1 MDLFTAA
8 YLARLESWGL
18 LAVGVQGVLVL
29 ASWRAWDWAL
39 ARASAASRHRV
50 ACLHFTALL
59 VLPLLTVAL
68 LHGTLVG
75 VGVTPPHGSP
85 VGELPALIAGYRRS
99 AWLGLVLALAW
110 LAGAAVMARRL
121 VLDARRLRALHPTPA
136 PAAWAEAVQ
145 RLARDRVRVRAP
157 RVVTADVSSPQV
169 VGCWRPRLLA
179 PRDLA
184 ERLTPPQWE
193 AVLLHELAHVRR
205 GDFGWNLLQRAAL
218 SLLWFHPAAWA
229 LYLHLAREREACCDA
244 LAVRHG
250 ASAPQLARALVCLA
264 ERRADPG
271 IAMPAAAQGELAP
284 RIHRLLGMP
293 APALPPWHARAL
305 AMGMTACCLAALG
318 AGRLGLA
325 DASLSDLCHASA
337 FGPTLAVLAH
347 DPAGSFD
354 LRIRRG
360 RVVAASVD
368 AQRVP
373 AERIAQVGDRVAL
386 LDPAR
391 VPLVVLTVTPQGR
404 IEWLARR

>member
-18 LAVGVQGVLVL
+18 LAAGVQGVLVL
-29 ASWRAWDWAL
+29 ASWRAWDRAL
-39 ARASAASRHRV
+39 ARASAASRHRL

-59 VLPLLTVAL
+59 ALPLLTVAL

-136 PAAWAEAVQ
+136 PPMWSDAVQ
-145 RLARDRVRVRAP
+145 RLARDRMRVRAP

-169 VGCWRPRLLA
+169 VGWWRPRLLA
-179 PRDLA
+179 PCDLA

-205 GDFGWNLLQRAAL
+205 GDFGWNLLQRVGL

-229 LYLHLAREREACCDA
+229 LYRHLAREREACCDA

-250 ASAPQLARALVCLA
+250 ASAPDLARALVCLA
-264 ERRADPG
+264 ESRAHPD
-271 IAMPAAAQGELAP
+271 IAMPAAAHGELAA
-284 RIHRLLGMP
+284 RIGRLLG
-293 APALPPWHARAL
+293 APHPLPRWRSRAL
-305 AMGMTACCLAALG
+305 AAGMTACCLAALG

-325 DASLSDLCHASA
+325 DASLADLCHASA
-337 FGPTLAVLAH
+337 FGPTLAILAH

-368 AQRVP
+368 AQRLP